1 MIIFKGFLLILGGL
15 IALFSAR
22 TGKLPRGLIEWLIWG
37 IDAYIIVK
45 EVIL

>member
-1 MIIFKGFLLILGGL
+1 MIIFKGFLLVLGGL

-37 IDAYIIVK
+37 IDVYIIVK

>member
-1 MIIFKGFLLILGGL
+1 MIIFKGFLLVLGGL

-22 TGKLPRGLIEWLIWG
+22 TGKLPRGLIECLIWG
-37 IDAYIIVK
+37 IDVYIIVK